1 MRWIKRRDKFLTEA
15 KLRDVLLPRQ
25 KKEVSQK
32 WGEIFLDYEEIE
44 ASENIKQG
52 KWKLSE
58 KDKRAILG
66 IFLMA
71 DIDSVYKTFEE
82 LPEKFIEVA
91 NASIELEILNDRGKK
106 LMNDFNIQ
114 QPTINQIGALTD
126 TFFRKI
132 STSET
137 MSDEMIV
144 RDENGRPVMGEDGKP
159 TKMGKE
165 KGQVIYSKNLT
176 NINTFV
182 EDYNRCFPD
191 SKVDSTIFRSGD
203 IARLV
208 SSSKEDFG
216 GDDYNV
222 DIDIYGRDMYLS
234 INHNA
239 KDILNISISR
249 FYSSCQHL
257 YSGGQRNKLIGNVF
271 DPNTCPAFLIFDAPI
286 YNSSGE
292 LISEQLPLTRMLI
305 RNIETWNPND
315 DPQIFFDRA
324 YPDRMKDL
332 FGQIIE
338 KYSGNRENYDSTR
351 SYIFTP
357 DLPEDSSGSVVT
369 PYMDILRVERGT
381 LIGVNTKSL
390 NLSSNIDWSTSKI
403 SPKASIEYLTIET
416 TFLPDNLFE
425 IKIQPEWV
433 KFKFLKIFSLEN
445 FKNLKSKSFAFDK
458 CSFNNNILVELL
470 NNNPE
475 LEKVQFTAC
484 DIKDIDLSILK
495 GIKELHLIYTL
506 ESEECIKD
514 ISQLGLSKLVISGD
528 ILSSKD
534 TKKIITD
541 LKKSGTKVEIV
552 GPNI

>member
-44 ASENIKQG
+44 ASDNIKQG

-66 IFLMA
+66 VFLMA
-71 DIDSVYKTFEE
+71 DIDSVYKTFED

-91 NASIELEILNDRGKK
+91 NASIELEILSDRGKK

-137 MSDEMIV
+137 MSDEMIA

-159 TKMGKE
+159 TKIGKE

-222 DIDIYGRDMYLS
+222 DIDIFGRDMYLS

-271 DPNTCPAFLIFDAPI
+271 DPNTCPAFLIFDSPI

-324 YPDRMKDL
+324 YPDRTKDL
-332 FGQIIE
+332 FGKIIE
-338 KYSGNRENYDSTR
+338 KYSGNVENYDSTR
-351 SYIFTP
+351 SYLFTP
-357 DLPEDSSGSVVT
+357 DLPEDSSNSIVT

-381 LIGVNTKSL
+381 LIGVNTKTL

-425 IKIQPEWV
+425 IKIQPQWV
-433 KFKFLKIFSLEN
+433 KFKFLKIFSLES

-470 NNNPE
+470 NNNPD

-506 ESEECIKD
+506 ESEESIKD

>member
-1 MRWIKRRDKFLTEA
+1 MKWIKKRDIFLTEA
-15 KLRDVLLPRQ
+15 KLRDILLPRQ
-25 KKEVSQK
+25 AKTVGDK
-32 WGEIFLDYEEIE
+32 WGEAFLDYEEIE
-44 ASENIKQG
+44 ATDNIIQG
-52 KWKLSE
+52 KWKLTE
-58 KDKRAILG
+58 EDKRSVLG
-66 IFLMA
+66 KFFGA
-71 DIDSVYKTFEE
+71 DIDSVYKIFES
-82 LPEKFIEVA
+82 LPKKFIEVV
-91 NASIELEILNDRGKK
+91 NSSIDLDILSDRDRK

-159 TKMGKE
+159 SKIGKE
-165 KGQVIYSKNLT
+165 KGFVIYSKNLT

-191 SKVDSTIFRSGD
+191 SRVDSTIFRSGD

-208 SSSKEDFG
+208 NSSKEDFG

-257 YSGGQRNKLIGNVF
+257 YTGSQRSKLIGNVF
-271 DPNTCPAFLIFDAPI
+271 DPNTCPAFLLFDSPI

-305 RNIETWNPND
+305 RNIETWDSSN

-332 FGQIIE
+332 FGDIVE
-338 KYSGNRENYDSTR
+338 KYSNNIENYKSGQN
-351 SYIFTP
+351 YIFSP
-357 DLPEDSSGSVVT
+357 DLPLESADSLAV
-369 PYMDILRVERGT
+369 PYMDILRVEKGT
-381 LIGVNTKSL
+381 YIGVNTKTLS
-390 NLSSNIDWSTSKI
+390 LSSNIDWTKAVI
-403 SPKASIEYLTIET
+403 SPKAVISYLTIET
-416 TFLPDNLFE
+416 TYLPENLFTL
-425 IKIQPEWV
+425 KISPEWIR
-433 KFKFLKIFSLEN
+433 FKFLKLFSLEN
-445 FKNLKSKSFAFDK
+445 FKNMKSNSFAFEK
-458 CSFNNNILVELL
+458 CSFGNKILSELVE
-470 NNNPE
+470 NNQG

-484 DIKDIDLSILK
+484 DIKDIDLTILK

-506 ESEECIKD
+506 ESEECIND
-514 ISQLGLSKLVISGD
+514 ILQLGLTKLVISGD
-528 ILSSKD
+528 ILSSQD

-552 GPNI
+552 GPSI

>member
-1 MRWIKRRDKFLTEA
+1 MR
-15 KLRDVLLPRQ
+15 
-25 KKEVSQK
+25 
-32 WGEIFLDYEEIE
+32 IE

-66 IFLMA
+66 VFLMA

-91 NASIELEILNDRGKK
+91 NASIELEILSDRGKK

-292 LISEQLPLTRMLI
+292 LISEQLPLTRMLV

-324 YPDRMKDL
+324 YPDRTKDL
-332 FGQIIE
+332 FGKIIE
-338 KYSGNRENYDSTR
+338 KYSGNIENYDSTR

-357 DLPEDSSGSVVT
+357 DLPEESSSSVVT

-484 DIKDIDLSILK
+484 DIKDIDLTILK